1 MELDENTVSKTLGNT
16 VFQTVSR
23 YLPICLSVCGL
34 LCQYVGKAEDIHP
47 EELHF
52 IVSAKEAS
60 FSLKTYLRATSFAS
74 FTLASIETHIV
85 QTSQAVRDPNSAT
98 MVHENDVTSNSTHLK
113 WLAGVFFFR
122 YDER

>member
-60 FSLKTYLRATSFAS
+60 FSLKAYLRATSFAS

-85 QTSQAVRDPNSAT
+85 QATLVTDPNSAT
-98 MVHENDVTSNSTHLK
+98 IVHENDVTSNSRHLK

-122 YDER
+122 YNER